1 MVSFF
6 LGTASDED
14 TLWSPETASVE
25 AEGKSYKPSEKF
37 MEAKRISF

>member
-6 LGTASDED
+6 LGTVSDED

-25 AEGKSYKPSEKF
+25 AEGKPSEKF
-37 MEAKRISF
+37 MEAKRISS